1 MCGWRN
7 KILTYKDRFYHGRA
21 FSYENI
27 KDFIDFQFVL
37 IRLMYSDGEVV
48 QVGTKNPQSGL

>member
-7 KILTYKDRFYHGRA
+7 RILTYKDRFYQGRA

-37 IRLMYSDGEVV
+37 IRLMYSAGEVV
-48 QVGTKNPQSGL
+48 QVGTKNPQSGQ